1 MPEAPEVPTAKS
13 TATIVKEK
21 LTKTMLETN
30 NNSTSSDEEETDFSF
45 KIGWDRFRFQSI
57 PVHVAAVIVVIH
69 RK

>member
-13 TATIVKEK
+13 TATIVKDK

-30 NNSTSSDEEETDFSF
+30 NNSTSSDEEENN
-45 KIGWDRFRFQSI
+45 FRFQSI